1 MELLSRLGRY
11 VEDKSSIDL
20 PALLSSGFPA
30 GIGAELKLSSISE
43 GRDSEDHCTTVGSA
57 EPPSAR
63 HPECAMLPSCMRG
76 SWAERRARARTR
88 CLFTNSRSIP
98 IGGLTPG
105 KVYSFRVRAIG
116 GSAGFG
122 DWSEPVSHRCG

>member
-1 MELLSRLGRY
+1 MELLSRLARY

-88 CLFTNSRSIP
+88 CRP
-98 IGGLTPG
+98 I
-105 KVYSFRVRAIG
+105 YQF
-116 GSAGFG
+116 
-122 DWSEPVSHRCG
+122 PVDTD